1 MLYSLSKYKDD
12 SLLITVKNLLL
23 TIKYLKFM
31 KIQNKIENFFS
42 IVFSEKIIKIVEKYI
57 LYLASIGFVVHL
69 SLIFLNNYNLIDL
82 AIIQSN
88 LLSNPISALYTPFSF
103 ILVYEA
109 FLLIYYIP
117 RSFTTAVGK
126 QYEIISLIVIRKI
139 FGDIPLIDLN
149 ANWVENPNNLQL
161 IYDLVG
167 ILVIFFLIYLFR
179 RTKENLPV
187 KSVSEKLDRFI
198 ASKKLVSIV
207 LLPILLVTV
216 FISFFSWYN
225 GVFINES
232 FDVNINYL
240 FFNEFFTLLIL
251 VDVFILLLSFQYTE
265 RYSQLIRN
273 TGFIIS
279 TILLRLSFLAT
290 GLANITLIISGI
302 VFGLLI
308 LMIYNQIEKE

>member
-1 MLYSLSKYKDD
+1 
-12 SLLITVKNLLL
+12 
-23 TIKYLKFM
+23 M
-31 KIQNKIENFFS
+31 KVQKQIENLFS
-42 IVFSEKIIKIVEKYI
+42 IVFSENVIRIVEKYI
-57 LYLASIGFVVHL
+57 LYLASVGFVIHL
-69 SLIFLNNYNLIDL
+69 SLIFLNNYNLVDL
-82 AIIQSN
+82 SIINSN

-149 ANWVENPNNLQL
+149 ENWIENSDNLQL
-161 IYDLVG
+161 IYDLLG
-167 ILVIFFLIYLFR
+167 ILIIFFLIYLFR
-179 RTKENLPV
+179 KTKDNLPV

-198 ASKKLVSIV
+198 ASKKLVSVV
-207 LLPILLVTV
+207 LLPILVVICL
-216 FISFFSWYN
+216 ISLFSWYN
-225 GVFINES
+225 GVFITNS
-232 FDVNINYL
+232 FDENLNYL

-279 TILLRLSFLAT
+279 TILLRLSFAVS
-290 GLANITLIISGI
+290 GLTSILLIISGI

-308 LMIYNQIEKE
+308 LLIYNAIEKE